1 MKTQDN
7 FFLRVIIVILIAV
20 PLLAPGTGW
29 GSVTVDHRI
38 FDELLAKHL
47 KNSAVDYDGFKSD
60 ESRLDQYLAV
70 LEQTEIRDL
79 DRNEQFAFY
88 INAYNAWTIKL
99 ILSGYPGI
107 DSIKDLGSFL
117 KSPWKKKIAR
127 IDGAVVTLDH
137 IEHDILRP
145 RFKDPRLHF
154 AINCAAY
161 SCPPL
166 YPRAFTGSLLDRQ
179 LDEASRLFIN
189 NSKRNYLKGNTL
201 FVSKI
206 FKWFGEDFNGDIS
219 GFFLKYAEGE
229 LKQNLLA
236 TKDSIR
242 IKYLPYDW
250 SLNNRPQ

>member
-1 MKTQDN
+1 M
-7 FFLRVIIVILIAV
+7 
-20 PLLAPGTGW
+20 
-29 GSVTVDHRI
+29 
-38 FDELLAKHL
+38 
-47 KNSAVDYDGFKSD
+47 
-60 ESRLDQYLAV
+60 
-70 LEQTEIRDL
+70 
-79 DRNEQFAFY
+79 
-88 INAYNAWTIKL
+88 

-166 YPRAFTGSLLDRQ
+166 YPRAFTGSLLDLQ